1 MAALSHV
8 KRQHKIALS
17 DERNWNVFWPMEQSV
32 PVQLASQMHVP
43 ESVLK
48 VPWLEHCS
56 GQVLF
61 RISQLMPPQPGL
73 QWHSP
78 WWQAPWPEH
87 IGSTQSTE
95 DDSDVSLP
103 LLDRISN
110 LLIYPGH
117 FDSATSQNHFLCERV
132 EVLQCQMMA
141 GEPQLNILQ
150 CLVVAGSNFLPYIQL
165 APLRY
170 IIGYFQYADSIIMLH
185 YRQ

>member
-1 MAALSHV
+1 
-8 KRQHKIALS
+8 
-17 DERNWNVFWPMEQSV
+17 MEQSA
-32 PVQLASQMHVP
+32 PVQLASQTQVP

-61 RISQLMPPQPGL
+61 RISQLIPPQPGL

-87 IGSTQSTE
+87 FGSTQSTE
-95 DDSDVSLP
+95 DTHSKGDSDVSLP
-103 LLDRISN
+103 LPDRISN
-110 LLIYPGH
+110 PLIYPGH
-117 FDSATSQNHFLCERV
+117 FDSATGQNHLFFVFFSFCEWV

-141 GEPQLNILQ
+141 GGPQLNILQ
-150 CLVVAGSNFLPYIQL
+150 HLVVAGSNFPPCVQP

-170 IIGYFQYADSIIMLH
+170 IIGFFQYPDSIIMLH
-185 YRQ
+185 YRH